1 MSQTSP
7 LRGDSTSSLDKGGPP
22 FVGREQ
28 ELALLEHWFEDAAA
42 GQPRVVLVQGEAG
55 IGKTRLLHEAM
66 TIARRLGMDVSLGR
80 CYEDLTLPYLPF
92 HEILLPRLEQ
102 LPEDARVSLGI
113 DGQTIGQL
121 LHRAGTLSPE
131 ARPVLAGQADHEK
144 LQLFLAVGHATIKFA
159 QRRPMLF
166 VVEDLH
172 WADRMSLDLF
182 DHVAF
187 TAVDTAAR
195 EPVPIVIIGTYRPLA
210 PEERLARLV
219 ARLQREDVC
228 RSLSLSG
235 LTEVEIHQLIG
246 GLGVASPS
254 HQLTATVNDAT
265 HGNPLFVQEV
275 MHHLQSQAALRE
287 QGGFVVTTAAASDLR
302 LPDQVTGAIVA
313 RAEAL
318 SEPCRRAFTLAA
330 FLGDGFSLPTLSTIS
345 GVGEDELLNLLEEGM
360 RQRLLRSD
368 GPTFQFAHPLIRHV
382 FYHQPS
388 APRRLRYHKQI
399 ADSLQ
404 AMYAE
409 SLDKHVLEIA
419 HHLVKAGSIAAQ
431 DVVVTFAR
439 RAADQAFG
447 VFAWSE
453 AAHYYEAALAAAEST
468 GNLDARDQADL
479 HFRAGLAHFYDQDIG
494 PCLHHYQ
501 QAIDTY
507 RHAGDVP
514 GLGHALMEKTR
525 TQFTLASVPFG
536 SVADLKPLEDVI
548 LALGEQEPALRG
560 HILAVIAEAYR
571 NGRQSEKAKE
581 RGEQALQLGRHLQDD
596 MLCAYASF
604 ALALAHI
611 SDLHVAEALQG
622 WQNAL
627 VHARKAGDV
636 IREGWALHRLP
647 LALTLLGRL
656 DEAEDVSSKACGST
670 RMSQDWSNHSLGL
683 SHLAS
688 VAVAKG
694 DFAGTERY
702 AHETMLMV
710 SRSRYPWGGFRSLG
724 ALACARAL
732 RGAWSEVDDALDVM
746 LEPGRLFED
755 AGRVVQTFGRVFR
768 QISRAHAG
776 SAVEPL
782 EPLAR
787 DVMQAIGTDTYSL
800 APLCALAELAD
811 LAGAP
816 AVAELP
822 YPALSRAA
830 ERGVLFSSGWMF
842 LIPRVLGCVDALN
855 GRWAEAEARF
865 QTAVEVGTRV
875 GARPELGRTYLDFA
889 RMELAR
895 DDRAEAGR
903 LVAEAAA
910 IFAALGM
917 RPLLRRAEQLAQ
929 TLETRLPAVAP
940 RRAAYPDGLDE
951 REVEV
956 LNRMAHGHSR
966 QKIAGDLVLGQER
979 VAGHVSSIFSKIH
992 VSDEAAATTYAVA
1005 QGLASPAQRSL
1016 ARPVRESEGP
1026 ARPLRIILV
1035 SDVVA
1040 SADMIQRSGDMKAHD
1055 LIRTHNMLIR
1065 QCLASYQGAEIV
1077 HTGDGVEA
1085 SFTSASSA
1093 VECAVAIQ
1101 KAFARHNR
1109 EQGGE
1114 PIQLRIGINAGEPI
1128 PTEGRLF
1135 GAAVHAAFRICAR
1148 AQPGQILVSEV
1159 VQQLVASRGFT
1170 LVNRG
1175 RVDLKGL
1182 GRVRLYEVTW
1192 QPGNA

>member
-7 LRGDSTSSLDKGGPP
+7 LRGDGASSADKGGPP
-22 FVGREQ
+22 FVGRAQ
-28 ELALLEHWFEDAAA
+28 ELALLERWFEDAAA
-42 GQPRVVLVQGEAG
+42 GHPRVVLVQGEAG

-66 TIARRLGMDVSLGR
+66 AIARRLGMDVGLGR
-80 CYEDLTLPYLPF
+80 CYEDLALPYLPF

-102 LPEDARVSLGI
+102 LPDEARASLGI
-113 DGQTIGQL
+113 DRETIGQL
-121 LHRAGTLSPE
+121 LHRAGTPSPE
-131 ARPVLAGQADHEK
+131 ARPVLAGQVDHEK
-144 LQLFLAVGHATIKFA
+144 LQLFLAVGHATVKFA
-159 QRRPMLF
+159 QRRPMLLM
-166 VVEDLH
+166 VEDLH

-187 TAVDTAAR
+187 TAADTAAR
-195 EPVPIVIIGTYRPLA
+195 EPVPIVIIGTYRPLV
-210 PEERLARLV
+210 PEERLGRLI
-219 ARLQREDVC
+219 ARLQREEVC
-228 RSLSLSG
+228 RSLSLDG
-235 LTEVEIHQLIG
+235 LTEGEIHQLIG
-246 GLGVASPS
+246 GLGVLSPS

-265 HGNPLFVQEV
+265 HGNPLFIQEV
-275 MHHLQSQAALRE
+275 MHHLLSQAALQE

-330 FLGDGFSLPTLSTIS
+330 FLGDGFTLQTLSAMS
-345 GVGEDELLNLLEEGM
+345 GVGEDELLDLLEEGM

-404 AMYAE
+404 AMHAE

-419 HHLVKAGSIAAQ
+419 HHLVKAGSVAAQ
-431 DVVVTFAR
+431 DVVVNFAR

-453 AAHYYEAALAAAEST
+453 AAYYYEAALAAAEST
-468 GNLDARDQADL
+468 GNLDGSDRAAL
-479 HFRAGLAHFYDQDIG
+479 HFRAGLAHYYDQDIG

-507 RHAGDVP
+507 RQAGDVP

-571 NGRQSEKAKE
+571 NGRQAEKARE
-581 RGEQALQLGRHLQDD
+581 RGQQALELGRQLRDD

-611 SDLHVAEALQG
+611 SDLHVADALEG

-656 DEAEDVSSKACGST
+656 DEVEEVSKKACDST
-670 RMSQDWSNHSLGL
+670 RVSQDWSNHSLGL

-688 VAVAKG
+688 AAVARG
-694 DFAGTERY
+694 DFAATERY

-710 SRSRYPWGGFRSLG
+710 SRSRYPWGGFRALG
-724 ALACARAL
+724 ALACARAH
-732 RGAWSEVDDALDVM
+732 RGAWGEVEDALDVM
-746 LEPGRLFED
+746 VTPGRLFED

-768 QISRAHAG
+768 QLSRTHAG
-776 SAVEPL
+776 STVEPL

-787 DVMQAIGTDTYSL
+787 DVMQAVGTDTYSV

-816 AVAELP
+816 AVGELP
-822 YPALSRAA
+822 HPALARAA

-842 LIPRVLGCVDALN
+842 LIPRLLGCVDALN
-855 GRWAEAEARF
+855 GRWTEAEVRF
-865 QTAVEVGTRV
+865 RTAVEVGTRL

-889 RMELAR
+889 RLKLAR
-895 DDRAEAGR
+895 NDRAEASR
-903 LVAEAAA
+903 LLAEASE
-910 IFAALGM
+910 IFAELGM

-929 TLETRLPAVAP
+929 TLETPLPAPAP
-940 RRAAYPDGLDE
+940 RPAAYPDDLDE

-956 LNRMAHGHSR
+956 LNRMAQGHSR
-966 QKIAGDLVLGQER
+966 QKIAGDLVLGQET

-992 VSDEAAATTYAVA
+992 VSDEAAAAAYAV
-1005 QGLASPAQRSL
+1005 QHGLASSAQGSLGRPARVS
-1016 ARPVRESEGP
+1016 ASP

-1040 SADMIQRSGDMKAHD
+1040 SADMIQRAGDTKAHD
-1055 LIRTHNMLIR
+1055 LIRTHNMLLR
-1065 QCLASYQGAEIV
+1065 QCLATYQGAEIV

-1101 KAFARHNR
+1101 KTFARHNR

-1114 PIQLRIGINAGEPI
+1114 PIRLRIGINAGEPI
-1128 PTEGRLF
+1128 RTEGRLF

-1148 AQPGQILVSEV
+1148 AQPGQILISEV

-1182 GRVRLYEVTW
+1182 GRVRLYEVVW
-1192 QPGNA
+1192 QSD

>member
-1 MSQTSP
+1 MSQTAP
-7 LRGDSTSSLDKGGPP
+7 GPDSASSIDKGGPP

-28 ELALLEHWFEDAAA
+28 ELGLLERWFEEATA
-42 GQPRVVLVQGEAG
+42 GHPRVVLVEGEAG

-80 CYEDLTLPYLPF
+80 CYEDLALPYLPF

-102 LPEDARVSLGI
+102 LPDDASVSLGI
-113 DGQTIGQL
+113 DRQTIGQL
-121 LHRAGTLSPE
+121 LHRVGTVSPE
-131 ARPVLAGQADHEK
+131 ARHVLAGQADHEK
-144 LQLFLAVGHATIKFA
+144 LQLFLAVGHATVKFA

-187 TAVDTAAR
+187 TASDTAAR

-210 PEERLARLV
+210 PEERLGRLV

-228 RSLSLSG
+228 RSLSLAG
-235 LTEVEIHQLIG
+235 LTEGEIHQLIG
-246 GLGVASPS
+246 GLGVPSPS

-265 HGNPLFVQEV
+265 HGNPLFIQEV
-275 MHHLQSQAALRE
+275 MHHLQAQDALQE
-287 QGGFVVTTAAASDLR
+287 QGGFVVATAAASDLH
-302 LPDQVTGAIVA
+302 LPDQVTAAIVA

-330 FLGDGFSLPTLSTIS
+330 FLGDGFSLPTLSKVS

-404 AMYAE
+404 AMHAA

-419 HHLVKAGSIAAQ
+419 HHLVKAGSVADQ
-431 DVVVTFAR
+431 DVVVSFAR

-453 AAHYYEAALAAAEST
+453 AAYYYEAALAAAEST
-468 GNLDARDQADL
+468 GNLEGSDRANL
-479 HFRAGLAHFYDQDIG
+479 HFRAGLAHYYDQDIG

-501 QAIDTY
+501 NAIDTY
-507 RHAGDVP
+507 RQAGDVP

-548 LALGEQEPALRG
+548 LALGEQQPALRG

-571 NGRQSEKAKE
+571 NGRQAEKARE
-581 RGEQALQLGRHLQDD
+581 RGQQALHIGRQLQDN

-611 SDLHVAEALQG
+611 SDLHVVEALDG

-627 VHARKAGDV
+627 MHARQAADV

-647 LALTLLGRL
+647 LALSLLGRL
-656 DEAEDVSSKACGST
+656 GETEDVSNKACDKT
-670 RMSQDWSNHSLGL
+670 RLSQDWSNHSLGL

-688 VAVAKG
+688 VAVARG
-694 DFAGTERY
+694 DFAAAERR

-710 SRSRYPWGGFRSLG
+710 SRSRYPWGGFRALG

-732 RGAWSEVDDALDVM
+732 RGAWSEVEDALDAM

-768 QISRAHAG
+768 QLARAHAG
-776 SAVEPL
+776 STVEPL

-787 DVMQAIGTDTYSL
+787 DVMQAVGTDTYSL

-811 LAGAP
+811 LAGKAT
-816 AVAELP
+816 VAELP

-842 LIPRVLGCVDALN
+842 LVPRVLGCIDTLN

-865 QTAVEVGTRV
+865 QTAVEVGSRQ
-875 GARPELGRTYLDFA
+875 GARPELGRTYLD
-889 RMELAR
+889 LAR
-895 DDRAEAGR
+895 LKLARNDRVEASR
-903 LVAEAAA
+903 LVAEASE
-910 IFAALGM
+910 IFAELGM
-917 RPLLRRAEQLAQ
+917 RPLFARAPPRPQTLDTRLAQ
-929 TLETRLPAVAP
+929 ATP

-956 LNRMAHGHSR
+956 LNRMAQGHSR
-966 QKIAGDLVLGQER
+966 QKIAGDLVLGQET
-979 VAGHVSSIFSKIH
+979 VAGHVSSILSKIR
-992 VSDEAAATTYAVA
+992 VADEAAAMTYAVE
-1005 QGLASPAQRSL
+1005 QGLASPALGSRSVG
-1016 ARPVRESEGP
+1016 RPVRESEGP

-1040 SADMIQRSGDMKAHD
+1040 LANLHQPAGDARAHD
-1055 LIRTHNMLIR
+1055 VIRTHNMLIR
-1065 QCLASYQGAEIV
+1065 QCLAAYQGAEIV

-1085 SFTSASSA
+1085 SFTSSSSA
-1093 VECAVAIQ
+1093 VECAV
-1101 KAFARHNR
+1101 
-1109 EQGGE
+1109 
-1114 PIQLRIGINAGEPI
+1114 
-1128 PTEGRLF
+1128 
-1135 GAAVHAAFRICAR
+1135 VM
-1148 AQPGQILVSEV
+1148 
-1159 VQQLVASRGFT
+1159 
-1170 LVNRG
+1170 
-1175 RVDLKGL
+1175 
-1182 GRVRLYEVTW
+1182 
-1192 QPGNA
+1192 

>member
-7 LRGDSTSSLDKGGPP
+7 EHGDNPSSLDKGAPP

-28 ELALLEHWFEDAAA
+28 ELGLLERWLEDAAA
-42 GQPRVVLVQGEAG
+42 GHPRVVLLQGEAG

-66 TIARRLGMDVSLGR
+66 AIARRLGMDVCLGR
-80 CYEDLTLPYLPF
+80 CHEDLALPYLPF

-102 LPEDARVSLGI
+102 LPDDTRASLGI
-113 DGQTIGQL
+113 DRETIGQL

-131 ARPVLAGQADHEK
+131 TRPVLSGQADHEK
-144 LQLFLAVGHATIKFA
+144 LQLFLAVGHATVKFA
-159 QRRPMLF
+159 QRRPMLLI
-166 VVEDLH
+166 VEDLH

-187 TAVDTAAR
+187 TTVDAAVR
-195 EPVPIVIIGTYRPLA
+195 EPVPIVIIGTYRPLTSD
-210 PEERLARLV
+210 ERLGRLI

-228 RSLSLSG
+228 QSLSLAG
-235 LTEVEIHQLIG
+235 LNEGEIHQLIG

-254 HQLTATVNDAT
+254 HQLTSTVNEAT
-265 HGNPLFVQEV
+265 HGNPLFIQEV
-275 MHHLQSQAALRE
+275 VHHLQVQAALEE
-287 QGGFVVTTAAASDLR
+287 QGGFVVTTAAASDLH

-330 FLGDGFSLPTLSTIS
+330 FLGDGFTLQTLSAMS
-345 GVGEDELLNLLEEGM
+345 GMSEDELLDLLEEGM

-388 APRRLRYHKQI
+388 PPRRLRYHKQI

-404 AMYAE
+404 TMHAE

-419 HHLVKAGSIAAQ
+419 HHLVKAGSVAAQ
-431 DVVVTFAR
+431 DVVVNFAR

-453 AAHYYEAALAAAEST
+453 AAYYYEAALAAAEST
-468 GNLDARDQADL
+468 GNLDGRDRAAL
-479 HFRAGLAHFYDQDIG
+479 HFRAGLAHYYDQDIG

-501 QAIDTY
+501 QAIDAY
-507 RHAGDVP
+507 RQAGDVP

-560 HILAVIAEAYR
+560 LILAVMAEAYR
-571 NGRQSEKAKE
+571 HGRRAEKARE
-581 RGEQALQLGRHLQDD
+581 RGQQALQIGRQLRDD
-596 MLCAYASF
+596 RLCAYASF

-611 SDLHVAEALQG
+611 SDLHVIEALDG

-627 VHARKAGDV
+627 IHARQAADV

-647 LALTLLGRL
+647 LALSLLGRL
-656 DEAEDVSSKACGST
+656 GETEDVSNKACDST
-670 RMSQDWSNHSLGL
+670 RVSQDWSNHSLGL

-688 VAVAKG
+688 VAVARG
-694 DFAGTERY
+694 DFAATERY

-710 SRSRYPWGGFRSLG
+710 SRSRYPWGGFRALG

-732 RGAWSEVDDALDVM
+732 RGAWSEVEDALDAM

-768 QISRAHAG
+768 QLARAHAG
-776 SAVEPL
+776 STVEPL

-787 DVMQAIGTDTYSL
+787 DVMQAVGTDTYSL

-811 LAGAP
+811 LAGKAT
-816 AVAELP
+816 VAELP

-842 LIPRVLGCVDALN
+842 LVPRVLGCIDTLN

-865 QTAVEVGTRV
+865 QTAVEVGSRQ

-889 RMELAR
+889 RLKLAR
-895 DDRAEAGR
+895 NDRAEASR
-903 LVAEAAA
+903 LVAEASE
-910 IFAALGM
+910 IFAELGM

-929 TLETRLPAVAP
+929 TLETRLPAPAP
-940 RRAAYPDGLDE
+940 RPAAYPDDLDE

-956 LNRMAHGHSR
+956 LNRMAQGHSR
-966 QKIAGDLVLGQER
+966 QKIAGDLVLGQET
-979 VAGHVSSIFSKIH
+979 VAGHVSSILSKIH
-992 VSDEAAATTYAVA
+992 VSDEPAAAAYAV
-1005 QGLASPAQRSL
+1005 QHGLASSAQRSL
-1016 ARPVRESEGP
+1016 SRPARVSAAPV
-1026 ARPLRIILV
+1026 RPLRIILV

-1040 SADMIQRSGDMKAHD
+1040 SADMIQRAGDAKAHD
-1055 LIRTHNMLIR
+1055 LIRTHNMLLR
-1065 QCLASYQGAEIV
+1065 QCLATYQGAEIL

-1093 VECAVAIQ
+1093 VECAITIQ
-1101 KAFARHNR
+1101 KTFARHNR
-1109 EQGGE
+1109 EHGGE
-1114 PIQLRIGINAGEPI
+1114 PIRLRIGINAGEPI
-1128 PTEGRLF
+1128 RTEGRLF

-1148 AQPGQILVSEV
+1148 AQGGQILISEV

-1182 GRVRLYEVTW
+1182 GRARLYEVAW
-1192 QPGNA
+1192 QPD